1 MKTLMKVIVLILISF
16 SPVFAASG
24 GDIFRSSLSFD
35 KLEYQSSD
43 EKSLSWDGYFFA
55 GYDLNKVYIYS
66 EGEKPKNEKVTTETQ
81 LVYSRAV
88 TPFWDFQVGVE
99 YDKTPDESQTWGLL
113 GFQGL
118 APYFFETKT
127 SLLFSDDGNI
137 GLKVNAEYEALITQ
151 KLILSPSI
159 GFSFF
164 SKNNEKMEI
173 GSGLSNINIGT
184 RLRYE
189 VKREFAPYIGIEWN
203 KNYGKTNDYSHLDD
217 TYFVIGFKL
226 WF

>member
-1 MKTLMKVIVLILISF
+1 MKQLLKFMLLIGVSYSSGL
-16 SPVFAASG
+16 AASG

-35 KLEYQSSD
+35 KLEYQLSD
-43 EKSLSWDGYFFA
+43 EKSLSWDGSIFA
-55 GYDLNKVYIYS
+55 GYDLNKIYIYS
-66 EGEKPKNEKVTTETQ
+66 EGEKSKSEKVSSETQ
-81 LVYSRAV
+81 LVYSRAIL
-88 TPFWDFQVGVE
+88 PFWDFQVGIE
-99 YDKTPDESQTWGLL
+99 YDKIPNESQFWGVL

-127 SLLFSDDGNI
+127 SLLFADDGNI
-137 GLKVNAEYEALITQ
+137 GLKLDFEYEALITQ

-159 GFSFF
+159 GLSLF

-173 GSGLSNINIGT
+173 GSGLSNLNIGT

-189 VKREFAPYIGIEWN
+189 FKREFAPYIGIEWN
-203 KNYGKTNDYSHLDD
+203 KNYGNTNNYSSLDE
-217 TYFVIGFKL
+217 TYFVLGVKF